1 MSCGGS
7 FESSWHSGEDFGAR
21 IDCLENFHFNEE
33 RFYVYYEFRYEDE
46 YFPEGS
52 VRTRA
57 TSGGILHAR
66 PIHRSAEETSADE
79 SVRPS
84 TTGGIPGSISVTQ
97 AVQANL
103 RK

>member
-1 MSCGGS
+1 MLNITFFS
-7 FESSWHSGEDFGAR
+7 
-21 IDCLENFHFNEE
+21 
-33 RFYVYYEFRYEDE
+33 YEDE

-52 VRTRA
+52 EPGRTRA
-57 TSGGILHAR
+57 TSGGILHTR
-66 PIHRSAEETSADE
+66 PNIRSAEETTSADE

-84 TTGGIPGSISVTQ
+84 TTGGIPGSVSVTQ